1 MEFQCDWPMCVC
13 VWSLGEW
20 GSLPGYENYL
30 LHSSLES
37 MNFCILSGLRA
48 GPIYEEKISNLI
60 HVLLRHINGPLQM
73 YKYPFYG
80 S

>member
-1 MEFQCDWPMCVC
+1 MTGPCVC
-13 VWSLGEW
+13 VFGVW
-20 GSLPGYENYL
+20 GSGEVCLDMNNYL